1 MSKVYGKVVEVCWGL
16 GLISLVAVI
25 VLHLIPI
32 LQQKLLVSARGG
44 IMLAAV
50 LFLCVLATG
59 EARKTPPS
67 S

>member
-1 MSKVYGKVVEVCWGL
+1 MHKVYGSVVELCWGL

-25 VLHLIPI
+25 VLKVLPI
-32 LQQKLLVSARGG
+32 LQDKLGVTPRGG
-44 IMLAAV
+44 MLLAAV

>member
-1 MSKVYGKVVEVCWGL
+1 MHKVYGSVVELCWGL
-16 GLISLVAVI
+16 GLISLVAVV
-25 VLHLIPI
+25 VLKLLPI
-32 LQQKLLVSARGG
+32 LQDKLGVTPRGG
-44 IMLAAV
+44 MLLAAV